1 MKVQENFRIKQ
12 TTLDYLKAI
21 GKAEDRTV
29 SYLLNK
35 AVEYVIEKH
44 QAAPTGDQASLEI
57 LRLLGSKSKEATQR
71 GSNS

>member
-1 MKVQENFRIKQ
+1 MKVQANFRIKQ
-12 TTLDYLKAI
+12 TSLDYLKLI

-35 AVEYVIEKH
+35 AIEYVIEKH
-44 QAAPTGDQASLEI
+44 QTASTGDQTSLEV

-71 GSNS
+71 GSNG

>member
-1 MKVQENFRIKQ
+1 MKVQANFRIKQ

-35 AVEYVIEKH
+35 AIEYVIEKH

-57 LRLLGSKSKEATQR
+57 LRLLGSKPQEVTESSAN
-71 GSNS
+71 G

>member
-1 MKVQENFRIKQ
+1 MKVQANFRIKQ

-35 AVEYVIEKH
+35 AIEYVVEKH

-57 LRLLGSKSKEATQR
+57 LRLLGSKPTEATKR
-71 GSNS
+71 STDC